1 MAAIDAARDCCEGL
15 AAGLTVDIIED
26 PIDAL
31 LLISCLNLDPGT
43 VGGALAV
50 CGLTAVA
57 VEALGVSGRAGLGW
71 PSPAPVPDPGP
82 IPAGRLGATL
92 GGKMAPL
99 LPIRDRGI
107 ALLTSTCRCN
117 IIRIIQGSNGCILV
131 K

>member
-31 LLISCLNLDPGT
+31 RRISCLNLDPGT

-57 VEALGVSGRAGLGW
+57 VDALGVSGRAGLGW
-71 PSPAPVPDPGP
+71 PSPAPVPGP
-82 IPAGRLGATL
+82 IPAGRVGATL
-92 GGKMAPL
+92 GGNMAPL

-117 IIRIIQGSNGCILV
+117 MIRITKGS
-131 K
+131 